1 MCVQCGRLVHCK
13 YRTITVKGIDYI
25 PSMAGDKM
33 SSWESEMTPEDW
45 KIVMEQAIKALEN
58 MPEVGEVY
66 DQQHSDTQM
75 AAVLQLK
82 GMMKWASH
90 TCTYLK

>member
-1 MCVQCGRLVHCK
+1 
-13 YRTITVKGIDYI
+13 
-25 PSMAGDKM
+25 
-33 SSWESEMTPEDW
+33 
-45 KIVMEQAIKALEN
+45 MEQAIKALEN